1 MKEKDIKILW
11 GRSGNRCAICQV
23 ELTPDGDKETLG
35 EMAHIVAKSDDGPRG
50 ATDLPNDERD
60 RYRNLILLCPTHHR
74 EIDKNFQD
82 WPVSRLKKV
91 KGDHEHWVSE
101 QLGNGKI
108 TVRELDNSNFFEERQ
123 RIYLELSRN
132 HITVVASLTPL
143 RVSEG
148 QIDTTEPVVQS
159 LLEEATI
166 PGNDIEQKVN
176 RYHTRPSEFGIVNEI
191 FRELPKRTGH
201 SYHIFESGHCE
212 YFNELGSDTDRI
224 TQYVLSKGDDVKGAS
239 LVVRYTDIAE
249 AIDRGIAW
257 LCSLW
262 ANLLPFEYL
271 EYRCQILNCKNS
283 TLYSY
288 EGDWKEGVI
297 GYPTRS
303 ESLIYSEVL
312 SRDTDFEHFSF
323 DVLRWLAKCYGLVL
337 HSRFDQHGKYRRP
350 VTMR

>member
-35 EMAHIVAKSDDGPRG
+35 EMAHIVAKSGDGPRG
-50 ATDLPNDERD
+50 ATDLPSGERD
-60 RYRNLILLCPTHHR
+60 RYRNLILLCPTHHC
-74 EIDKNFQD
+74 EIDKNFHD
-82 WPVSRLKKV
+82 WPVSRLEKIKT
-91 KGDHEHWVSE
+91 DHEHWVSE

-108 TVRELDNSNFFEERQ
+108 SVRELDNSKFFEERQ
-123 RIYLELSRN
+123 RAYMELARN
-132 HITVVASLTPL
+132 HIALVASLTPL
-143 RVSEG
+143 RVSAG
-148 QIDTTEPVVQS
+148 QIDTMEPVVQS
-159 LLEEATI
+159 LLEKAII
-166 PGNDIEQKVN
+166 PGNDIDQKVN
-176 RYHTRPSEFGIVNEI
+176 SYHTRPSEFGLVNEI

-224 TQYVLSKGDDVKGAS
+224 TQYTLEKGEDIKGAS
-239 LVVRYTDIAE
+239 FVIRYTDVAE
-249 AIDRGIAW
+249 AIDRGITW
-257 LCSLW
+257 LSSLW

-271 EYRCQILNCKNS
+271 EFRCQVLNCKNS
-283 TLYSY
+283 TLFSY
-288 EGDWKEGVI
+288 EDDWKEGVF

-303 ESLIYSEVL
+303 ESLIYSDVL
-312 SRDTDFEHFSF
+312 TRDTDFEHFSF

-337 HSRFDQHGKYRRP
+337 HSKLDLHGKYRRP